1 MVGLL
6 EGVSRAR
13 ALGGTAVDVMI
24 VSLGTGRVGARLDR
38 TYDEFVGLTWF
49 KLAQAVYEAA
59 QVGQSAVND
68 ELLSPL
74 LGDHYLRLDTIL
86 PEGFGLGT
94 DNSEPE
100 NLERLN
106 QMGLTLVGER
116 VADLA
121 GLARQLT
128 TTGSSE

>member
-6 EGVSRAR
+6 EGVLRAR
-13 ALGGTAVDVMI
+13 ALGGTAVDVVL
-24 VSLGTGRVGARLDR
+24 VSLGTGRVGSRPDR
-38 TYDEFVGLTWF
+38 TYEEFVGLTWF

-74 LGDHYLRLDTIL
+74 LGDHYWRFDTIL
-86 PEGFGLGT
+86 PKGVGLGT
-94 DNSEPE
+94 DNSDPE
-100 NLERLN
+100 NLDRLN
-106 QMGLTLVGER
+106 QIGLRLVGER
-116 VADLA
+116 VANLA

-128 TTGSSE
+128 AARPRD